1 MLLMKKTI
9 SVIIA
14 LIYLGMQSPLV
25 VSAQAGAIK
34 TQTIKSEIDRDLT
47 GNQTW
52 LNVIGAKEAWQYST
66 GKGVRIAVLDDG
78 VDGTHPA
85 LKGRVDSGVDFV
97 YSAGGQ
103 IPANSDSSLGDHGT
117 AVATVSSGKVWY
129 DTYYK
134 KNVGI
139 SGVAPDSIIIPVRVL
154 GHKSLNAS
162 EETFAYRI
170 AKGIEWAVTKGDA
183 DVVLMSL
190 GVREP
195 VSGDICSAI
204 TKYKDKVVFVAA
216 AGNSG
221 FLNMGPETTM
231 NGLPFPAG
239 CENSISV
246 GALDVTLLPAP
257 FSTFDK
263 SVDISAPGV
272 RILSS
277 TRLQSRKELPINL
290 YNGTSVSAP
299 MVAGAAALLL
309 ENNKSL
315 TSPQIKDL
323 ILRSARDI
331 YDVGFDT
338 KTGYGILD
346 IMGALGKSVSLEHPE
361 REVFLFAPAYDRSSK
376 DLYIAWTE
384 PEKDVEKFVITLR
397 DGTRDYVTEVSG
409 DQVRAKI
416 KGDFESIKS
425 IWLETV
431 YTDKTS
437 HTAAPV
443 GEEIPI
449 DSRPID
455 ELSITSKWSKNKK
468 DLELNVMQSGEN
480 IPGREYVFTLTNNSN
495 WSKNVLV
502 KADSKG
508 ILPKVITVR
517 NLPISFDSIPGE
529 ISFGNNVTRK
539 QIIQRYEIDL
549 WTNNLQN
556 GVTVIYGKVDN
567 YSEKFPKVTLRIQ
580 GGKNIVVRA
589 NPKGIFTHILTLDR
603 QKGKRYKILASN
615 NSKVSNPS
623 TFY

>member
-1 MLLMKKTI
+1 MKKPITI
-9 SVIIA
+9 ILA
-14 LIYLGMQSPLV
+14 LVYLGMQSPLV
-25 VSAQAGAIK
+25 VTAQASDIK
-34 TQTIKSEIDRDLT
+34 TQTYKSEIDRDLT
-47 GNQTW
+47 ENQAW
-52 LNVIGAKEAWQYST
+52 LNIIGATEAWKYST

-85 LKGRVDSGVDFV
+85 LKGRVESGVDFV

-139 SGVAPDSIIIPVRVL
+139 SGVAPESIIIPVRVL

-162 EETFAYRI
+162 EETIAYRI
-170 AKGIEWAVTKGDA
+170 AKGIEWAVTKGGA

-190 GVREP
+190 GVREV
-195 VSGDICSAI
+195 VSDGICSAI

-263 SVDISAPGV
+263 SVDIAAPGV

-299 MVAGAAALLL
+299 MVAGAAAILL
-309 ENNKSL
+309 EYNKSL
-315 TSPQIKDL
+315 TAPQVKDL
-323 ILRSARDI
+323 LLRSARDI

-338 KTGYGILD
+338 KTGNGLLNIA
-346 IMGALGKSVSLEHPE
+346 GALDKSVPFEYPE

-376 DLYIAWTE
+376 ELYLAWTE

-397 DGTRDYVTEVSG
+397 DGTRDYVTEISG

-416 KGDFESIKS
+416 EGDFDSLKS

-431 YTDKTS
+431 YADKTS
-437 HTAAPV
+437 RTAAPV
-443 GEEIPI
+443 GEEIPL
-449 DSRPID
+449 DSHPVD
-455 ELSITSKWSKNKK
+455 ELNITSKWAKNMK
-468 DLELNVMQSGEN
+468 DLELIVIQSGQN
-480 IPGREYVFTLTNNSN
+480 IPGREYIFRLTNNSN

-502 KADSKG
+502 KADSNG

-517 NLPISFDSIPGE
+517 NLPIMFDSIPGE
-529 ISFGNNVTRK
+529 VGFGNNVTRR

-549 WTNNLQN
+549 WTNNTQN
-556 GVTVIYGKVDN
+556 GVTIIYGKIEN
-567 YSEKFPKVTLRIQ
+567 YSEKFSKVTLRIQ
-580 GGKNIVVRA
+580 GQKDILVRA
-589 NPKGIFTHILTLDR
+589 NPKGIFTHVLTLDKK
-603 QKGKRYKILASN
+603 KGNKYKIVASN
-615 NSKVSNPS
+615 NLKISNPN